1 MEILQQT
8 MEAEELRAG
17 ERLDGLPSQQI
28 QIIQNPDMFSYSL
41 DAVLLAYFAKPKQKG
56 RGLSV
61 DLGAGTGAIGLFYA
75 AKVTGQVKLVE
86 LQQDLAEMIQRSV
99 VLNHLEDRVSVIQS
113 DMQEIYDDIKPGSVD
128 TVLSNPPYFSV
139 NEKTKQNLDEHYQ
152 LARHE
157 IAIDLPRLA
166 QVANKLLKNNGKFYL
181 VHRPDRLE
189 DIMSAL
195 SARKLAVKR
204 IQFVYGKAD
213 REANMV
219 LVEAIKAGKPGG
231 VRILPPIIAYTADD
245 QYTPQVQEILYGQPW
260 QL

>member
-1 MEILQQT
+1 MTDIQLQP
-8 MEAEELRAG
+8 G

-41 DAVLLAYFAKPKQKG
+41 DAVLLAYFAKPRKKG

-75 AKVTGQVKLVE
+75 QKVTGQVALVE
-86 LQQDLAEMIQRSV
+86 LQKDLAEMAGRSV
-99 VLNHLEDRVSVIQS
+99 ALNGLSDRVKVINA
-113 DMQEIYDDIKPGSVD
+113 DMQAIYDQIKPGSVD

-139 NEKTKQNLDEHYQ
+139 NETTKQNLDEHYQ

-166 QVANKLLKNNGKFYL
+166 QTANKLLKNNGKFYL
-181 VHRPDRLE
+181 VHRPDRLN
-189 DIMSAL
+189 DIMAAL
-195 SARKLAVKR
+195 AARKLEVKR
-204 IQFVYGKAD
+204 LQFVYGKPG

-219 LVEAIKAGKPGG
+219 LVEAIKGGGSGG
-231 VRILPPIIAYTADD
+231 VRVLPPIIAYTADD
-245 QYTPQVQEILYGQPW
+245 QYTDQVQEILYGQPW